1 MPRAVIIGASSGIGE
16 ELARVMAADGWELGI
31 AARRK
36 DRLDELAA
44 SLGGRVEVAGLD
56 VAQPITAMAAL
67 DAFLESLGPVDV
79 VVVNAGIGIPN
90 FKLGWE
96 PEAATIDVN
105 VTGFA
110 AMTNVAVRYFEKQG
124 KGHLVGISSV
134 AALRGGYG
142 APAYSASKAFVSNY
156 LEAVRVQAHKR
167 KLNLAVTDVRP
178 GYVHT
183 AMTEGQKGMFW
194 VADVAVA
201 ARQILS
207 AIKGRRKCVY
217 VTRRWGL
224 VAAVLRVVPDVLF
237 RKF

>member
-1 MPRAVIIGASSGIGE
+1 MPRAVIVGASSGIGE
-16 ELARVMAADGWELGI
+16 ELARTMAADGWELGI
-31 AARRK
+31 AARRE
-36 DRLDELAA
+36 DRLNELAL
-44 SLGGRVEVAGLD
+44 SLGGRVEVAALD
-56 VAQPITAMAAL
+56 VAEPAGAMAAL
-67 DAFLESLGPVDV
+67 TDLLESLDPVDV

-90 FKLGWE
+90 YKLGWE
-96 PEAATIDVN
+96 PEAETIDVN

-110 AMTNVAVRYFEKQG
+110 AMTNVAVHYFEKRG

-156 LEAVRVQAHKR
+156 MEAVRVQAYKR

-194 VADVAVA
+194 VADVSVA
-201 ARQILS
+201 ARQIYS
-207 AIKGRRKCVY
+207 AIKRRRKRVY
-217 VTRRWGL
+217 VTRRWGII
-224 VAAVLRVVPDVLF
+224 AAALHVVPDMLF